1 MRVSHSGSTMPAN
14 GHLMAT
20 GSVRATGSSG
30 GSSGVTVVQPKAGFG
45 CGSPSNDTTC
55 CVGGPEAAC
64 GGVGSVCCEGSGQ
77 MVTTMDWNYVGQGRG
92 DSIKTQGYHYVG
104 VGSGNYTKETIVTPY
119 GCRLR
124 PCCLAFSLLMLFPL
138 LYYVAGTHISLSPH
152 LSQVPQPAPVPPPR
166 VPLPVPLPAPR
177 PQPVPRPMPAPAV
190 PNPAPQPQGPFG
202 VCTIW
207 GDPHIR
213 TFDGLRS
220 DYYSPGE
227 YWIVKSQNVW
237 IQGRYLPTKA
247 TNGLAVTK
255 ILAVG
260 GPFLKNAKLLV
271 SPTWASWNGKRVLQA
286 FPSDFS
292 VPGLVQMRYDGVGE
306 LLQKGRTGMAKHIVH
321 INVVGPEGV
330 VVQINRWTRASEG
343 EYINAKISMHAQPG
357 QDGHC
362 GNFNHNADDDDRL
375 KVRARVGKTGVLPK
389 QLLFKTKTPIVVTNR
404 PSINDCPSVK
414 LDEAKASCKA
424 KEGAFIPS
432 MACLVDFCFAG
443 KNFAMQG

>member
-1 MRVSHSGSTMPAN
+1 
-14 GHLMAT
+14 MAT
-20 GSVRATGSSG
+20 SSMRATGSSG
-30 GSSGVTVVQPKAGFG
+30 GSSGVTVVEPKPGFG
-45 CGSPSNDTTC
+45 CGSPANDTTC

-64 GGVGSVCCEGSGQ
+64 GGVGNMCCEGSGH
-77 MVTTMDWNYVGQGRG
+77 MVTTIDWSYVGEGRG
-92 DSIKTQGYHYVG
+92 DSIKTPGYQYVG
-104 VGSGNYTKETIVTPY
+104 MGSGSYTKDYLVTPY

-124 PCCLAFSLLMLFPL
+124 PCCVGLSLLLFLPL
-138 LYYVAGTHISLSPH
+138 LYYAYVTQITRRPTLP
-152 LSQVPQPAPVPPPR
+152 PAPGPI
-166 VPLPVPLPAPR
+166 PVPSSREPVPVPIPAPR
-177 PQPVPRPMPAPAV
+177 PPVPAAIPPRMP
-190 PNPAPQPQGPFG
+190 PQPFG
-202 VCTIW
+202 ICTIW

-255 ILAVG
+255 VLAVG

-271 SPTWASWNGKRVLQA
+271 SPTWASWNGKRVLEV

-292 VPGLVQMRYDGVGE
+292 VPGLLKMRYDGKGE

-321 INVVGPEGV
+321 ISVTGPEGV
-330 VVQINRWTRASEG
+330 MIQINRWTRASEG
-343 EYINAKISMHAQPG
+343 EYINARISMHAQPG

-362 GNFNHNADDDDRL
+362 GNFNHNAADDDRL
-375 KVRARVGKTGVLPK
+375 QVRARVGKTGVLPG

-404 PSINDCPSVK
+404 PSVNDCPSVK